1 MSTPISFNILDVY
14 AIGRAFPQFISYAG
28 IKILRMHADDVI
40 DAYIHALCSTMTLHA
55 ARKKNVIMFAA
66 LSGFLRFVNVQNV
79 FMYTLLYETLGTR
92 VDAFYLFSLYFLFV
106 CKKSFNIFR
115 PNFLD
120 DVRKKSP

>member
-1 MSTPISFNILDVY
+1 
-14 AIGRAFPQFISYAG
+14 
-28 IKILRMHADDVI
+28 MHADDVI